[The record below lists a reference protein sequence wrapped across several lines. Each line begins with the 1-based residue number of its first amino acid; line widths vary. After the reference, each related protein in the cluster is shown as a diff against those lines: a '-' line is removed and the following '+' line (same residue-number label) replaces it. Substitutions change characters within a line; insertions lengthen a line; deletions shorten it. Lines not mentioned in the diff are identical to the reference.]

1 MRPPLPSPSTSAG
14 AAGTSAGTAAG
25 LLAGTPASPLART
38 LASDL
43 PTVPPGSAVRLQG
56 WVHRRRELATV
67 TFLVLRDRTGLAQV
81 VVRSGVG
88 QAGLAGQERG
98 VPPEETTVEV
108 TGTVTA
114 NPQAPGGVE
123 VTGSDGAGPVIT
135 PLTDAAET
143 PPVELWRPA
152 LTAALPTLLD
162 HAAVAWRHPAQK
174 ARWEIA
180 AASLRGFRATLDAAG
195 FTEVCTPKLVGTA
208 TESGA
213 NVFAV
218 DYFGRPAYLAQSPQF
233 YKQQMVGVFE
243 RVYEVGP
250 VFRAEP
256 HDTVRHLA
264 EYRSLDVELGFVRDH
279 HDVLAVLRE
288 VVAGMADAVRGSGAA
303 ERLGIEVPEVPARI
317 PVLHFADAL
326 ELVGAPSDEPD
337 LAPEHERALGEWALA
352 EHGSDFVAIEGYPMA
367 KRPFYT
373 HPEPGSGP
381 GGPGSEPGGERW
393 SNSFDLLFRGLELV
407 TGGQRLHRYADY
419 VAAIEA
425 RGEDP
430 ASYASYLEAFRHG
443 MPPHGGFAIGLER
456 WVARLVGAA
465 NVREVTPFPRD
476 LHRLVP

>member
-1 MRPPLPSPSTSAG
+1 MRPPLPSPS
-14 AAGTSAGTAAG
+14 AAPSV
-25 LLAGTPASPLART
+25 PVRT
-38 LASDL
+38 LARDL
-43 PTVPPGSAVRLQG
+43 SAAPPGSTVRLQG
-56 WVHRRRELATV
+56 WVHRRRQLATV

-81 VVRSGVG
+81 VVRTGVG
-88 QAGLAGQERG
+88 QALE

-123 VTGSDGAGPVIT
+123 VTEPVIT
-135 PLTDAAET
+135 PLTDDAET
-143 PPVELWRPA
+143 PPVELWRPT
-152 LTAALPTLLD
+152 LTAALPTMLD
-162 HAAVAWRHPAQK
+162 HAAVTWRHPAQK
-174 ARWEIA
+174 ARWEVA

-195 FTEVCTPKLVGTA
+195 FTEICTPKLVGTA

-213 NVFAV
+213 NVFPV

-279 HDVLAVLRE
+279 RDVLAVLRD
-288 VVAGMADAVRGSGAA
+288 VLAGMADAVRGSGAA
-303 ERLGIEVPEVPARI
+303 ERLSIEVPEIPAEI

-326 ELVGAPSDEPD
+326 ALVGAPMDEPD

-352 EHGSDFVAIEGYPMA
+352 EHGSDFVAIEGYPMV

-373 HPEPGSGP
+373 HPEPGSGS
-381 GGPGSEPGGERW
+381 GGPGAALPGGALGGERW

-419 VAAIEA
+419 VAALEA

-430 ASYASYLEAFRHG
+430 AAYASYLAAFRHG